1 MICPI
6 EDLGIHHEW
15 HLRPASAD
23 DVDALHSI
31 ASEPLA
37 YRFLF
42 DGVAP
47 NREAI
52 AEMIANSLRDAEQA
66 GLGIWVLHRS
76 GIDCAGCVLLRPQ
89 PSSGFAELVYLL
101 DPAYWRQGLATRMA
115 WTTMSAAFQ
124 TIPVIVAGADGVNTA
139 SMGVMRRLGMRFHR
153 EVQYPLGPGVEYLR
167 RRDDPEPDPKISPL
181 AWC

>member
-6 EDLGIHHEW
+6 EDLGTRQEW
-15 HLRPASAD
+15 HLRPGSVAD
-23 DVDALHSI
+23 ADALHGI
-31 ASEPLA
+31 ASEQLV

-42 DGVAP
+42 DGVVP
-47 NREAI
+47 NRAAI
-52 AEMIANSLRDAEQA
+52 AEMIANSLRDAEQP
-66 GLGIWVLHRS
+66 GLGIWMLHRS
-76 GIDCAGCVLLRPQ
+76 GIHCAGCVLLRPQ

-101 DPAYWRQGLATRMA
+101 DPAYGRQGLATRMA

-124 TIPVIVAGADGVNTA
+124 TIPVIVAGADGANTT

-167 RRDDPEPDPKISPL
+167 RRDDPEPDPKVSPL
-181 AWC
+181 AWS